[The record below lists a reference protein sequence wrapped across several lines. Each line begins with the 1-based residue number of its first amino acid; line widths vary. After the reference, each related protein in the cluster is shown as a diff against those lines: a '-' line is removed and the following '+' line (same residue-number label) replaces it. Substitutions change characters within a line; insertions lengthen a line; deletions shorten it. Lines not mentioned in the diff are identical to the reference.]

1 MLAAKQDKLRSSK
14 KEKKETDEKR
24 DRQIGKKKRREK
36 EKKLLQL
43 TQVEKG
49 GGEKWEKEGK
59 KVDR

>member
-1 MLAAKQDKLRSSK
+1 MK
-14 KEKKETDEKR
+14 KEIGRSAKR
-24 DRQIGKKKRREK
+24 KREK

-49 GGEKWEKEGK
+49 GEKWEKEGK

>member
-1 MLAAKQDKLRSSK
+1 MK
-14 KEKKETDEKR
+14 KEIGRSAKR
-24 DRQIGKKKRREK
+24 KREK